1 MEEIY
6 SEEQKIC
13 KIAKATPETVGFLL
27 AFSKSTA
34 FMKCRNLQF
43 ETVLN

>member
-13 KIAKATPETVGFLL
+13 RIAKARPETVSFLL
-27 AFSKSTA
+27 AFSKS
-34 FMKCRNLQF
+34 MQVINYNDLQF

>member
-6 SEEQKIC
+6 SEEQQIC
-13 KIAKATPETVGFLL
+13 RIAKAKPETVSFLL
-27 AFSKSTA
+27 AFSTSMRVIDYNN
-34 FMKCRNLQF
+34 MKF